1 MILALVIKAAII
13 ISVTGKELVTISDEA
28 LSLVFFYYFFL
39 EIFPLSV
46 VLLFYKVD
54 MENVDE
60 KGSIDEVDQMESIP
74 LDPANNRIKNKT
86 KKASRSPISNI
97 KMNTSAPSDM
107 VDAIIAR
114 LSTGETISDDISR
127 SSDDG
132 TESIISIGSGID
144 YRNKGLRSNILTSQG
159 NRYRELGGSRLFD
172 QKKFSNSRDS
182 RDGQSPSV
190 SIANNLQSSNSSID
204 DEYNKILKEKAKK
217 LPDI

>member
-74 LDPANNRIKNKT
+74 LDPANNRIKNKS
-86 KKASRSPISNI
+86 KKATRSPISNI
-97 KMNTSAPSDM
+97 NSKTTAPIDM

-132 TESIISIGSGID
+132 TESIISVGSGID
-144 YRNKGLRSNILTSQG
+144 YRNKGLRSTILTSQG
-159 NRYRELGGSRLFD
+159 NRYRELAGSKLFE
-172 QKKFSNSRDS
+172 KNKLNSSRDS
-182 RDGQSPSV
+182 RDQSSSV

-204 DEYNKILKEKAKK
+204 DEYNKILQQKAKK
-217 LPDI
+217 IPDI